1 LSLEIT
7 MRPVTLLIIGIAL
20 TLSAA
25 CGVRQKSYGSAEE
38 ATQALL
44 AAVKDGKTRGLLEV
58 LGPDTKDLVESGDP
72 VQDENA
78 RDEFLKQYDTS
89 HSLASDAEGRMVLQ
103 VGTDPWPFPFPLVEE
118 NGKWRFDSSGGVEE
132 VINRRVGA
140 NELYTIQACLA
151 YVDAQR
157 EYYLRNPN
165 GDPLL
170 HYARH
175 LLSSEGKRDGLYF
188 EVRGDEPESPLGAAF
203 ARARDEGYLKEG
215 AARPEPYH
223 GYVYRLLTSQGAN
236 APGGAYDY
244 VVRDQMLG
252 GFAVIAH
259 PADYGNSGVMTFIV
273 SHDGVVFS
281 KDLGPDTAEAAGAI
295 TQYDPDGS
303 WKREAAI

>member
-1 LSLEIT
+1 
-7 MRPVTLLIIGIAL
+7 MRVVTLLIIGIAL
-20 TLSAA
+20 SLSAG
-25 CGVRQKSYGSAEE
+25 CGVRQKSYGSAED

-44 AAVKDGKTRGLLEV
+44 AAVREGKTRALLEV
-58 LGPDTKDLVESGDP
+58 LGPDTKSVVESGDP
-72 VQDENA
+72 VQDQNA
-78 RDEFLKQYDTS
+78 RAEFLQQYDAA
-89 HSLASDAEGRMVLQ
+89 HSLATDAEGRMVLQ

-118 NGKWRFDSSGGVEE
+118 NGKWRFDSTEGVEE
-132 VINRRVGA
+132 IINRRVGA

-157 EYYLRNPN
+157 EYYLRNPD
-165 GDPLL
+165 GQPLL
-170 HYARH
+170 HYAQK

-188 EVRGDEPESPLGAAF
+188 EVSADEPESPLGAGF

-215 AARPEPYH
+215 VPRPEPYH
-223 GYVYRLLTSQGAN
+223 GYVYRLLKSQGAN

-244 VVRDQMLG
+244 VVRDQMIG
-252 GFAVIAH
+252 GFAVIAY

-281 KDLGPDTAEAAGAI
+281 RDLGPDTAKVAGAI
-295 TQYDPDGS
+295 TQYDPDGG

>member
-1 LSLEIT
+1 
-7 MRPVTLLIIGIAL
+7 MRVVTLLIISFAL
-20 TLSAA
+20 SLSAA

-38 ATQALL
+38 ATAALM
-44 AAVKDGKTRGLLEV
+44 AAVKDGKTKALLQV
-58 LGPDTKDLVESGDP
+58 LGPDTKTLVESGDP

-78 RDEFLKQYDTS
+78 RAEFLAQYDAA
-89 HSLASDAEGRMVLQ
+89 HALASDAEGRTVLQ
-103 VGTDPWPFPFPLVEE
+103 VGADPWPFPFPLVEE
-118 NGKWRFDSSGGVEE
+118 NGKWRFDTTEGVEE
-132 VINRRVGA
+132 IINRRVGA

-157 EYYLRNPN
+157 EYYLRNPD
-165 GDPLL
+165 GQPLL
-170 HYARH
+170 HYAQK

-188 EVRGDEPESPLGAAF
+188 EVRGDEPESPLGAGF

-215 AARPEPYH
+215 VQRPEPYH
-223 GYVYRLLTSQGAN
+223 GYIYRLLKSQGAN

-244 VVRDQMLG
+244 VVRDQMIG
-252 GFAVIAH
+252 GFAVIAY

-281 KDLGPDTAEAAGAI
+281 RDLGPDTAKVASAV
-295 TQYDPDGS
+295 TQYDPDGG

>member
-1 LSLEIT
+1 
-7 MRPVTLLIIGIAL
+7 MRVVTLLIIGIAL
-20 TLSAA
+20 SLSAG
-25 CGVRQKSYGSAEE
+25 CGVRQKSYGSAED

-44 AAVKDGKTRGLLEV
+44 AAVKEGKTRALLEV
-58 LGPDTKDLVESGDP
+58 LGPDTKSVIESGDP
-72 VQDENA
+72 VQDQNA
-78 RDEFLKQYDTS
+78 RAEFLQQYDAA
-89 HSLASDAEGRMVLQ
+89 HSLATDAEGRMVLQ

-118 NGKWRFDSSGGVEE
+118 KGKWRFDTTEGVEE
-132 VINRRVGA
+132 IINRRVGA

-157 EYYLRNPN
+157 EYYLRNPD
-165 GDPLL
+165 GQPLL
-170 HYARH
+170 HYAQK

-188 EVRGDEPESPLGAAF
+188 EVSGDEPESPLGAGF

-215 AARPEPYH
+215 VQRPEPYH
-223 GYVYRLLTSQGAN
+223 GYIYRLLKSQGAN

-244 VVRDQMLG
+244 VVRDQMIG
-252 GFAVIAH
+252 GFAVIAY

-281 KDLGPDTAEAAGAI
+281 KDLGADTAKVASAI
-295 TQYDPDGS
+295 TQYDPDGG